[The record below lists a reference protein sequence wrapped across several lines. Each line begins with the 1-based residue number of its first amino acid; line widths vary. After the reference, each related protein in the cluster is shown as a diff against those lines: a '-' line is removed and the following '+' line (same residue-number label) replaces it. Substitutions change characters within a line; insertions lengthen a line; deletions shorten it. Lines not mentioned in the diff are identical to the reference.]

1 MTPDASKRTAGG
13 RLMSLTSHD
22 LRGARRLNALL
33 SLLPRYHTDHRWNAK
48 TVQALVRAAQ
58 ALVPDPLP
66 RRIEFAQF
74 ADRRPG
80 LRSIV
85 SNGQVRGLCVHFH
98 GGAWVMGNA
107 RLDDGI
113 TCPIARLCGMLV
125 VSVDF
130 HNAVDDRL
138 DMTLQDCTATVEW
151 LIEHLAELQVKHVIL
166 GGESSGAHLAAE
178 ALLHLRERGKAAAVA
193 GFVSMCGCFDLI
205 GSESLRRSSNKSLMI
220 NGPSALRNLQRLT
233 PSLSGRRAKGPLFA
247 DLSGLPPALL
257 IGGALDP
264 IVDDSISMGRKWQ
277 QQSANAECIIF
288 PEAPHGF
295 NRLPTKLSARAN
307 DLVRQWI
314 SGTIEKA
321 ILPD

>member
-1 MTPDASKRTAGG
+1 
-13 RLMSLTSHD
+13 MSLTSHD

-58 ALVPDPLP
+58 MLVPDPSP
-66 RRIEFAQF
+66 RHTEFAGF
-74 ADRRPG
+74 AATDRRVG

-85 SNGQVRGLCVHFH
+85 SNGRVRGLYVHFH

-113 TCPIARLCGMLV
+113 TRPIARHCRMMV

-138 DMTLQDCTATVEW
+138 DMTLRDCTATVEW
-151 LIEHLAELQVKHVIL
+151 LIEHLAEFQIRHVIL

-178 ALLHLRERGKAAAVA
+178 ALLHLRERGKAASVA
-193 GFVSMCGCFDLI
+193 GFVSVCGCFDLT
-205 GSESLRRSSNKSLMI
+205 GSESLHRSSHKSLVI
-220 NGPSALRNLQRLT
+220 SGPSALRNLQRLT
-233 PSLSGRRAKGPLFA
+233 PSLSGRWAKGPLFA

-277 QQSANAECIIF
+277 QQSSNADCIIF

-295 NRLPTKLSARAN
+295 NRLPTKLAARAN

-314 SGTIEKA
+314 CGTMEKA
-321 ILPD
+321 T